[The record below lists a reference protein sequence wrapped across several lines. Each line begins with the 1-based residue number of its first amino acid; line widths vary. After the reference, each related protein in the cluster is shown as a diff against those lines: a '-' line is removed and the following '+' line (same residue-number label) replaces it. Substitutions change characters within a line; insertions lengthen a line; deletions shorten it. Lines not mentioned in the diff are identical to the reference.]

1 MAGLSDGLPRGA
13 PTKSWMSSLRGS
25 DSNRNERALLGL
37 LGILATLCLWEA
49 VVVFGWV
56 DVRFSSSPTRVIQAG
71 ITYFSTGSGLEDL
84 AVTAK
89 EFSWGFFG
97 AVFAGI
103 VLGLLMGWF
112 RRLEALIDPIL
123 NFAYTSPRPALF
135 PLFVIWFGIGME
147 SKIALVFVSAIFPV
161 VIATSVGV
169 RTVDRHLLN
178 VAWSFNGSTPQIFRT
193 IILPS
198 SVPHIVSGV
207 RVALGHALTAV
218 IFGEMVVA
226 NQGLGYTMGVAANTF
241 NTDLVFCGFILVGA
255 IGVGVAELLRK
266 IERRLETWRPAIQ
279 R

>member
-1 MAGLSDGLPRGA
+1 MAGIPERLQRVA
-13 PTKSWMSSLRGS
+13 PTQSWVASLRGS
-25 DSNRNERALLGL
+25 NSKERTVLGL
-37 LGILATLCLWEA
+37 LGLVMILTLWEA
-49 VVVFGWV
+49 VVLLGLV

-71 ITYFSTGSGLEDL
+71 IDYFAKGSGLEDL

-97 AVFAGI
+97 AIFAGI

-112 RRLEALIDPIL
+112 RRLEALLDPIV

-161 VIATSVGV
+161 VIATAVGV
-169 RTVDRHLLN
+169 RTVDRSLLN
-178 VAWSFNGSTPQIFRT
+178 VAWSFNGSTLQIFRT
-193 IILPS
+193 IVLPS

-226 NQGLGYTMGVAANTF
+226 NQGVGYTMGIAANTF
-241 NTDLVFCGFILVGA
+241 NTDLVFCGFFLVGA

-266 IERRLETWRPAIQ
+266 VERRLETWRPAIQ